1 MADIQH
7 RCPFELFAV
16 YGFWTSKCCHLLTLF
31 VEFFHTPEKAFV
43 AFCICSKYN
52 PHMTAPASAI
62 SPESFSNFG
71 DLLRYLRKRA
81 ELSQRELALHVGYH
95 YSYMSR
101 IESNEHIPDPATLMA
116 RFVPALGLEKEPV
129 WTRRLLELATVGE
142 KRTASQ
148 TGNKPASLEPI
159 TDVSATDLD
168 SLSGVFPVS
177 LTPLLGRQTEVTS
190 LVQSLSRSDVR
201 LITLIGPPGV
211 GKTRLAVQVA
221 SEAAGMFAHGLKFID
236 LAPITEPNGFL
247 PALAQ
252 HLDVNEIADMP
263 LILRM
268 TQALRQKNI
277 LLVLDNFE
285 QLIEAASQVY
295 QLLSNTPNVK
305 VLVTS
310 RVPLHIVGENQFTV
324 HPLALPQEQSD
335 QTDLMEYPA
344 IRLFVERARAVQ
356 PEFQLTSE
364 NNSVVLEICR
374 RLDGLPL
381 AIELAAAR
389 VRTLSPLVMLKE
401 IEHRFDWLAPNNREE
416 QASKQTLRGAI
427 EWSYNL
433 LSEKEQ
439 ILLRRLS
446 VFSGGRTVET
456 AKAVCA
462 DEGLSLCADEIFDL
476 MIQLADKSLLLTE
489 SHSEE
494 TRFNFLETIHEFA
507 RQKLK
512 QAGEEVTMRNRHL
525 AYFCQIA
532 ERVEIE
538 IEYENQTAWL
548 DRCEAEH
555 NNMRAALDWSL
566 KEEADLQTG
575 IRLAASLGLFWYLH
589 SHFVEGLERSKVF
602 LQKAQKFA
610 DERVLAKLLFRTA
623 DLHLHR
629 AEFDFAV
636 RLGEEAVELCR
647 RINDKHLLAWAL
659 YVQGDIYLALHN
671 LQAAERSLTE
681 GVEVCIEIRYEA
693 VQDISLLLLSTIL
706 LRQGDLVRAHATVM
720 EGLSLAER
728 LSDPW
733 SIASGLQT
741 LGEIFLQK
749 NEYLEAR
756 AKFERSLEASRAV
769 GDKFIV
775 GNALV
780 NLAVLTNLQRQFE
793 ESDRYA
799 EEALGIFQLVGDET
813 QQPFPMRLMGY
824 AAIHAGNLVRARV
837 LMRESLIGNTN
848 LRNLGG
854 QLACLVGKAQ
864 CSLAEKDAQEAVRL
878 CALAH
883 KYMQEKNLKFHK
895 PDEIAFEAVLKQ
907 CKKKLGKVRYESS
920 YKQGETLRLEDTMTQ
935 LLNL

>member
-1 MADIQH
+1 
-7 RCPFELFAV
+7 
-16 YGFWTSKCCHLLTLF
+16 
-31 VEFFHTPEKAFV
+31 
-43 AFCICSKYN
+43 
-52 PHMTAPASAI
+52 MTASASAI
-62 SPESFSNFG
+62 SLESFSNFG

-116 RFVPALGLEKEPV
+116 RFVPALGLEKEPA
-129 WTRRLLELATVGE
+129 WTRRLLELATPGE

-148 TGNKPASLEPI
+148 TGSKPASPGPATESP
-159 TDVSATDLD
+159 ATDLD
-168 SLSGVFPVS
+168 SLPGLFPVS
-177 LTPLLGRQTEVTS
+177 LTPLLGRQTEVAS

-221 SEAAGMFAHGLKFID
+221 TEAAGMFAHGLKFID
-236 LAPITEPNGFL
+236 LAPVTEPNGFL

-263 LILRM
+263 LIVRM
-268 TQALRQKNI
+268 AQALRRKNI

-285 QLIEAASQVY
+285 QLVEAAPQVY
-295 QLLSNTPNVK
+295 QLLSSTPNVK
-305 VLVTS
+305 ALVTS

-324 HPLALPQEQSD
+324 RPLALPQGD
-335 QTDLMEYPA
+335 NTVLDLLEFPA

-356 PEFQLTSE
+356 TEFQLTPE
-364 NNSVVLEICR
+364 NTNAVIEICR

-401 IEHRFDWLAPNNREE
+401 FEHRFDWLAPNNREE
-416 QASKQTLRGAI
+416 QTAKQTLRGAI

-439 ILLRRLS
+439 ALLRRLS

-462 DEGLSLCADEIFDL
+462 DGGAALHADEIFDL
-476 MIQLADKSLLLTE
+476 LIQLADKSLLFTE
-489 SHSEE
+489 PHKEE

-507 RQKLK
+507 REKLR
-512 QAGEEVTMRNRHL
+512 QADEEVVMRNRHL
-525 AYFCQIA
+525 AYFCEIA

-538 IEYENQTAWL
+538 IEYENQTVWL
-548 DRCEAEH
+548 DRCETEH

-566 KEEADLQTG
+566 KEGADLQTG
-575 IRLAASLGLFWYLH
+575 VKLAASLGLFWYLH

-602 LQKAQKFA
+602 LGKARELG

-629 AEFDFAV
+629 AEFDSAV
-636 RLGEEAVELCR
+636 HLGDEAVELCR
-647 RINDKHLLAWAL
+647 RINDRNLLVWAL
-659 YVQGDIYLALHN
+659 YVHGDIHLAIN
-671 LQAAERSLTE
+671 DLQTAERSLTE
-681 GVEVCIEIRYEA
+681 SVNVCIEIGYEA
-693 VQDISLLLLSTIL
+693 VEDISLLLLSTIL
-706 LRQGDLVRAHATVM
+706 LRQGNLDRAHEIVLD
-720 EGLSLAER
+720 GLALAEK

-733 SIASGLQT
+733 AMAAGLQT
-741 LGEIFLQK
+741 LGEIFLQQK
-749 NEYLEAR
+749 KYAEAR
-756 AKFERSLEASRAV
+756 MNLERSLEASRVV
-769 GDKFIV
+769 GDRFII
-775 GNALV
+775 GGALV
-780 NLAVLTNLQRQFE
+780 NLASLTNLQEQFE

-799 EEALGIFQLVGDET
+799 EEALGNFQLIGDET

-824 AAIHAGNLVRARV
+824 AAVQAGNLIRARV

-848 LRNLGG
+848 LQNLRE
-854 QLACLVGKAQ
+854 QLACLVGFAC
-864 CSLAEKDAQEAVRL
+864 CSLAEKDVQEATSL
-878 CALAH
+878 SALADR
-883 KYMQEKNLKFHK
+883 YRRENNLKFRE
-895 PDEIAFEAVLKQ
+895 PDEVAFEAVLKQ
-907 CKKKLGKVRYESS
+907 CKKKLGKSRYESS
-920 YKQGETLRLEDTMTQ
+920 YKMGESLKLEDILLRLM
-935 LLNL
+935 N

>member
-1 MADIQH
+1 
-7 RCPFELFAV
+7 
-16 YGFWTSKCCHLLTLF
+16 
-31 VEFFHTPEKAFV
+31 
-43 AFCICSKYN
+43 
-52 PHMTAPASAI
+52 MTAPASAI

-101 IESNEHIPDPATLMA
+101 IESNEHIPDPAMLMA
-116 RFVPALGLEKEPV
+116 RFVPALGLEKEPA
-129 WTRRLLELATVGE
+129 WTRRLLDLATVDE
-142 KRTASQ
+142 KGTVAQKGS
-148 TGNKPASLEPI
+148 KPASLEPI
-159 TDVSATDLD
+159 TDSSVTDLD
-168 SLSGVFPVS
+168 SLSGLFPVS
-177 LTPLLGRQTEVTS
+177 LTPLLGRQNEVAA
-190 LVQSLSRSDVR
+190 LVQSLSQNDVR

-211 GKTRLAVQVA
+211 GKTRLAVQA
-221 SEAAGMFAHGLKFID
+221 ATEAEGMFAHGLKFID

-247 PALAQ
+247 PVLAQ
-252 HLDVNEIADMP
+252 HLDVNEIVGMP
-263 LILRM
+263 LIIRM
-268 TQALRQKNI
+268 AQALRQKNI

-285 QLIEAASQVY
+285 QLIGAAPQLY

-324 HPLALPQEQSD
+324 HPLALPQEQNDESPVNM
-335 QTDLMEYPA
+335 MEFAA
-344 IRLFVERARAVQ
+344 IRLFVDRARAVKR
-356 PEFQLTSE
+356 EFQLTPE
-364 NNSVVLEICR
+364 NTSAVIEICR

-401 IEHRFDWLAPNNREE
+401 FEHRFDWLAPNNREE
-416 QASKQTLRGAI
+416 QVSKQTLRGAI

-462 DEGLSLCADEIFDL
+462 DADASLHPDEIFDL
-476 MIQLADKSLLLTE
+476 LIQLTDKSLLFTE
-489 SHSEE
+489 PHNEE
-494 TRFNFLETIHEFA
+494 TRFNFLETLHEFA
-507 RQKLK
+507 REKLK
-512 QAGEEVTMRNRHL
+512 QADEDVRMRNRHL
-525 AYFCQIA
+525 AYFCQVA

-538 IEYENQTAWL
+538 VEYENQTIWL
-548 DRCEAEH
+548 NRCEAEH

-566 KEEADLQTG
+566 MEGADLQTG

-589 SHFVEGLERSKVF
+589 SHFIEGLERSKVF
-602 LQKAQKFA
+602 LQKARDLG
-610 DERVLAKLLFRTA
+610 DERILAKLLFRTA

-636 RLGEEAVELCR
+636 RLGEEAAALCR
-647 RINDKHLLAWAL
+647 KINDKHLLTWAL
-659 YVQGDIYLALHN
+659 YVQGDIYLARHDLK
-671 LQAAERSLTE
+671 AAERSLTE
-681 GVEVCIEIRYEA
+681 SVDVCVKIGYEA

-706 LRQGDLVRAHATVM
+706 LRQGDLVRAHATIL
-720 EGLSLAER
+720 EGLALAEK

-733 SIASGLQT
+733 GVASGLQT
-741 LGEIFLQK
+741 LGEISLQK
-749 NEYLEAR
+749 KNYMDARMNLER
-756 AKFERSLEASRAV
+756 ALEASRVV
-769 GDKFIV
+769 GDKIII

-780 NLAVLTNLQRQFE
+780 NMAVLTNLQGRFE

-824 AAIHAGNLVRARV
+824 AAVHAGNLVRAQV

-848 LRNLGG
+848 VQNLGG
-854 QLACLVGKAQ
+854 QLACLVGMAQ
-864 CSLAEKDAQEAVRL
+864 CSLAEEDAEQAVRL
-878 CALAH
+878 CTLARRN
-883 KYMQEKNLKFHK
+883 MQEKALKFHE
-895 PDEIAFEAVLKQ
+895 PDEIAFEEILKQ
-907 CKKKLGKVRYESS
+907 CKKKLGKSRFESS
-920 YKQGETLRLEDTMTQ
+920 YKQGESLRLEDVLPQ
-935 LLNL
+935 LMKQ